1 MARDCNNDIVCRF
14 CKRPGHSERE
24 CEARQEFRDRKSY
37 GEYYSDILEGRQ
49 TDDSVFDGTKKKNTT
64 TLPTTHKDN
73 KLSRPMPAATST
85 AEPVNQRT
93 PPPNKETEQLVP
105 INTVILGDS
114 NMLNAQS
121 PSGVVIQA
129 LSGATLLSV
138 PTLLGESTKQLD
150 NSHLQHVVIH
160 LGTNDIKK
168 YDGGE
173 IMINATS
180 AVEKGTERAQK
191 TANDAAS
198 NINNYLKALSRM
210 SDEVSFIDNSPLLA
224 PAGRP
229 LYLACTPVLTPVAYN

>member
-1 MARDCNNDIVCRF
+1 MTTTVPSVNTGLTNHPHYKCPDKPQTQRTCFRCFSTSHMARGCNNDIVCRF

-24 CEARQEFRDRKSY
+24 CEDRQEFRDRKRY

-49 TDDSVFDGTKKKNTT
+49 TDDSVFDG
-64 TLPTTHKDN
+64 
-73 KLSRPMPAATST
+73 
-85 AEPVNQRT
+85 
-93 PPPNKETEQLVP
+93 
-105 INTVILGDS
+105 

-121 PSGVVIQA
+121 PPGVVIQA

-173 IMINATS
+173 LRMNATS
-180 AVEKGTERAQK
+180 AVEKIKKSAPHVDVTFRSVPPRKGTERAQN

-198 NINNYLKALSRM
+198 NIKKYLKALSRM
-210 SDEVSFIDNSPLLA
+210 SFIDNSPPSCPRRTA
-224 PAGRP
+224 I
-229 LYLACTPVLTPVAYN
+229 TSPVLQH